1 MNIGG
6 FELVNVLIAVGLISA
21 VWREGK
27 LSIILVLFLYG
38 TLHFAH
44 STLALF
50 SQDSAQLL
58 IDMHTNGAGI
68 LALSSGILVL
78 MTSYALLAVQAY
90 RTASIKICY
99 KHGFFWVLVVATFCL
114 LVGYYLNY
122 RVGDRGQALN
132 VASVAAIFMLL
143 LLIQLNDSALDI
155 SIEKHGLL
163 LFGILLLVVG
173 VAVYE
178 VAANKAWSVFWNSE
192 GVMVYRAG
200 SFLFNPNLLAYWASL
215 IYIAAVYAWHARQDK
230 NRLWCL
236 AMVLLAATIYMSGS
250 RSGLALLFAALIF
263 SAIIV
268 RSKISIYAPIILTI
282 TVSALYGAAL
292 GLSSTQ
298 PWGTFAVLGER
309 YQMAFFHLYGY
320 LASFVGST
328 VQVPPDFVGSTV
340 QVPPEVEISIEGRF
354 VGDTLD
360 AGWLVL
366 HQDAGWL
373 GVFALFMVIAFLMM
387 RLSRLGE
394 PGSGHARAYVLAALF
409 YCVASGLVMRF
420 QIFPVWLFFGVVM
433 AVAVN
438 ILRLSQK
445 INDK

>member
-1 MNIGG
+1 MNISG
-6 FELVNVLIAVGLISA
+6 FELVNALIAAGLIGA
-21 VWREGK
+21 VWRERK
-27 LSIILVLFLYG
+27 LSIIFVLFLYG
-38 TLHFAH
+38 TLHFAY
-44 STLALF
+44 STFALF
-50 SQDSAQLL
+50 SHDSTQLL

-78 MTSYALLAVQAY
+78 MSSYALLAGRVY
-90 RTASIKICY
+90 RASSKIRLPY
-99 KHGFFWVLVVATFCL
+99 KHGVFWVLVVAIFCL
-114 LVGYYLNY
+114 LVGYCLNY

-143 LLIQLNDSALDI
+143 LLIQLKDSALEI
-155 SIEKHGLL
+155 SIDKHGLL

-178 VAANKAWSVFWNSE
+178 VAANKAWSVFWKSD
-192 GVMVYRAG
+192 GVMVYRAS

-215 IYIAAVYAWHARQDK
+215 IYIAAVYAWHARPDK

-250 RSGLALLFAALIF
+250 RSGLALLFAALMF

-268 RSKISIYAPIILTI
+268 RGKISIYAPIILTI
-282 TVSALYGAAL
+282 TVSAIYGVAL

-298 PWGTFAVLGER
+298 PWGKFAVLGER

-320 LASFVGST
+320 LASFVGSK
-328 VQVPPDFVGSTV
+328 V
-340 QVPPEVEISIEGRF
+340 QVPPEVETSIEGRF

-373 GVFALFMVIAFLMM
+373 GIFALFGVIAFLIM
-387 RLSRLGE
+387 RLLRLGE
-394 PGSGHARAYVLAALF
+394 PGSGYVRAYVLAALF

-438 ILRLSQK
+438 VLRLSQK
-445 INDK
+445 IYDK

>member
-1 MNIGG
+1 MNISG
-6 FELVNVLIAVGLISA
+6 FELVNVLIAVGLII
-21 VWREGK
+21 VLWREGK
-27 LSIILVLFLYG
+27 SSIIFVLFLYG
-38 TLHFAH
+38 TLHFADC
-44 STLALF
+44 TLALF
-50 SQDSAQLL
+50 SQDSTQLL
-58 IDMHTNGAGI
+58 IDMHNNGAGI

-78 MTSYALLAVQAY
+78 MTSFALLGRQAY
-90 RTASIKICY
+90 RAASIKSCY
-99 KHGFFWVLVVATFCL
+99 KHGVFWVLVVATFCL

-132 VASVAAIFMLL
+132 VASVAAIVILL
-143 LLIQLNDSALDI
+143 LLIQLNDSALEI

-192 GVMVYRAG
+192 GVMVYRAS

-215 IYIAAVYAWHARQDK
+215 IYIGAVYAWHAQPDK

-250 RSGLALLFAALIF
+250 RSGLAILFAALIF

-268 RSKISIYAPIILTI
+268 RGKISVYAPIILII
-282 TVSALYGAAL
+282 TVSAIYGVAL

-320 LASFVGST
+320 LAS
-328 VQVPPDFVGSTV
+328 FVGSTV

-373 GVFALFMVIAFLMM
+373 GVFALFGVIAFLMM

-394 PGSGHARAYVLAALF
+394 PGSGHARAYLLAALF

-438 ILRLSQK
+438 NLRLSQK

>member
-1 MNIGG
+1 MIISN
-6 FELVNVLIAVGLISA
+6 FELINVLLAVGLITA
-21 VWREGK
+21 VWRERNS
-27 LSIILVLFLYG
+27 SIIFVLFLCG
-38 TLHFAH
+38 TLHFAY

-50 SQDSAQLL
+50 SQDSTQLL

-68 LALSSGILVL
+68 LALSSSIL
-78 MTSYALLAVQAY
+78 
-90 RTASIKICY
+90 
-99 KHGFFWVLVVATFCL
+99 VLVVAAFCL

-143 LLIQLNDSALDI
+143 ILIHLNDSDLDI

-163 LFGILLLVVG
+163 LFGILLLVMG

-178 VAANKAWSVFWNSE
+178 VAANKAWSLFWNSE
-192 GVMVYRAG
+192 GVMVYRAS

-215 IYIAAVYAWHARQDK
+215 IYIAVAYAWHAQPDK

-236 AMVLLAATIYMSGS
+236 AMVFLAATIYMSGS
-250 RSGLALLFAALIF
+250 RSGLALLFAALMF

-282 TVSALYGAAL
+282 TISAIYGVAL

-328 VQVPPDFVGSTV
+328 VQVPP
-340 QVPPEVEISIEGRF
+340 EVEISIDGRF

-373 GVFALFMVIAFLMM
+373 GVFALFVVIAFLMM
-387 RLSRLGE
+387 RLSCLGE

-438 ILRLSQK
+438 ILRPSQK